1 MQIDILDWNITY
13 EEFVKW
19 VSTTGAEVD
28 SITGYSFM
36 GDSCTKYI
44 FQDEED
50 YAMFKLAFQ
59 KSPA

>member
-28 SITGYSFM
+28 SITGYN
-36 GDSCTKYI
+36 SCTKYI
-44 FQDEED
+44 FRDEED